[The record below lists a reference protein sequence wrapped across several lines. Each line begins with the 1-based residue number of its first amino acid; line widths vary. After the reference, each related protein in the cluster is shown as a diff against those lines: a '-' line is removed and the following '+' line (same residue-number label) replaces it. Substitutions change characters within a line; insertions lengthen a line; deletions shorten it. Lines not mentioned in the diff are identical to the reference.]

1 MLVVIP
7 IVAAVQHIRLHH
19 AMEATVLILLKLGV
33 NVLNIVTFC
42 MLDGMR
48 SAPPYCDAML
58 GDVFMLKS
66 IAWNIEKITFAY

>member
-1 MLVVIP
+1 
-7 IVAAVQHIRLHH
+7 
-19 AMEATVLILLKLGV
+19 
-33 NVLNIVTFC
+33 

-48 SAPPYCDAML
+48 SAPPYCDVML